1 MPQAPRRSLEE
12 RKIMGRA
19 DRATD
24 TAPNII
30 KLSSLPVPNTI
41 IDNPDKVR
49 LWNFITSDL
58 AKRSLLSESYSQ
70 VIELLVN
77 NVYLYNEYLPQL
89 EGTGPVTPR
98 FGKDGDPIIGYDRN
112 PLFDIVMK
120 VESHILKLL
129 EKLGLTPRDIV
140 FLSNPDARI
149 QIEGIVAEQ
158 KKVTYFR

>member
-19 DRATD
+19 DRATV
-24 TAPNII
+24 TETNII
-30 KLSSLPVPNTI
+30 KLSSLPVPQTI

-77 NVYLYNEYLPQL
+77 NVWLYNTYLPQL
-89 EGTGPVTPR
+89 EETGPVTPR
-98 FGKDGDPIIGYDRN
+98 FGKDGDTIVGYDRN

-120 VESHILKLL
+120 TESHILKLL